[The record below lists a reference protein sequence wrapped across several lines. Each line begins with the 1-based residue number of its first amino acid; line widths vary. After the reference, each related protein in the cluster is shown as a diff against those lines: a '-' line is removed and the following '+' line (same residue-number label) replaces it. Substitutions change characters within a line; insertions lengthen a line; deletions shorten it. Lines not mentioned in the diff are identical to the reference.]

1 MSSELEQ
8 GNNMSERRKVA
19 RSRKIAKTYKERRKN
34 LWPELTDS
42 DFWSKDSKGFVC
54 VPRSMPIIM
63 LIMDHF
69 SPNKPISKT
78 YFSLWCRCFDEMVV
92 KADNKI
98 VLATEAGFSGERKVT
113 TWKSRIEKLEELGFI
128 KRQET
133 FDGDLIVL
141 INPFKVI
148 LKLFETDHSNALA
161 VLKDALETR
170 VLEVNS
176 KDLANLQQDET
187 EEDEEVI
194 EV

>member
-1 MSSELEQ
+1 MSYKLKQ
-8 GNNMSERRKVA
+8 GNTMSERGKAA
-19 RSRKIAKTYKERRKN
+19 RSRKIARNYKERRQN

-42 DFWSKDSKGFVC
+42 DFWSKDNKGFVC

-113 TWKSRIEKLEELGFI
+113 TWKSRIEKLEELGFL

-148 LKLFETDHSNALA
+148 LQLFETDNSNALA

-176 KDLANLQQDET
+176 KDLTNLKQEEGD
-187 EEDEEVI
+187 EDEEVI
-194 EV
+194 EA

>member
-1 MSSELEQ
+1 M
-8 GNNMSERRKVA
+8 
-19 RSRKIAKTYKERRKN
+19 
-34 LWPELTDS
+34 
-42 DFWSKDSKGFVC
+42 
-54 VPRSMPIIM
+54 
-63 LIMDHF
+63 
-69 SPNKPISKT
+69 
-78 YFSLWCRCFDEMVV
+78 
-92 KADNKI
+92 
-98 VLATEAGFSGERKVT
+98 
-113 TWKSRIEKLEELGFI
+113 ELGFI
-128 KRQET
+128 KRKET